1 MISTPCWP
9 GPGFIRVKQLRVYA
23 RNINDGDTLCDP
35 PHKGSLVTTKDS
47 CEATGPASQT
57 GEGSRGPDLARETT
71 AGPWQR
77 GAPWRGSSR
86 DSAQSS
92 RAPGVP
98 VMLYF
103 FVWVLVSQVFSVY
116 ELSLI
121 KNIYFPVW
129 MIHCNQNS
137 KVEKVRAA

>member
-1 MISTPCWP
+1 MMVTPSVTLLTKEASSLLRIHVRPQAQPLRLGRLTWP
-9 GPGFIRVKQLRVYA
+9 
-23 RNINDGDTLCDP
+23 T
-35 PHKGSLVTTKDS
+35 
-47 CEATGPASQT
+47 
-57 GEGSRGPDLARETT
+57 DLARETT
-71 AGPWQR
+71 AGLWQR